1 MGSVGTRVISDNTVI
16 TRKALNYAE
25 ILYDTHV
32 SAEAVSSAVEV
43 LKTPELI
50 SALESPCISLAEK
63 CAVID
68 RLFDKKI
75 CGLIKTI
82 CKHGDYSVLGII
94 GSAYGEI
101 YCRRKNIVFGY
112 FEYAEAISES
122 EAERLKTA
130 LKAKYMADAVKL
142 EMCENK
148 EIISGFRLR
157 IGDKVYDK
165 SVLGVL
171 ERMKNELVRR

>member
-1 MGSVGTRVISDNTVI
+1 MSMVGTPVILTDTVI
-16 TRKALNYAE
+16 TKKALNYAE
-25 ILYDTHV
+25 ILYDTDV
-32 SAEAVSSAVEV
+32 DPEAVTSAVQA

-130 LKAKYMADAVKL
+130 IKVKYKVDAVKL
-142 EMCENK
+142 EMYENK

-157 IGDKVYDK
+157 IGDKVFDK

>member
-1 MGSVGTRVISDNTVI
+1 MSMVGTPVILTDTVI
-16 TRKALNYAE
+16 TKKALNYAE
-25 ILYDTHV
+25 ILYDTDV
-32 SAEAVSSAVEV
+32 DPEAVTSAVQA